1 MLFIILFVFLALI
14 LIIVSYF
21 LFSSYQKK
29 LEVRL
34 FESFK
39 AISFDVL
46 QKSSS
51 TLVDQAKASISSM
64 HSGMQETAKAELDGR
79 KKEIE
84 HLLSPI
90 KEVMGKIEKSSV
102 ELEKKREVAYEG
114 LKGQI
119 NQLIE
124 SERMLMLQTQE
135 LSKAL
140 RCPNVRGTWGQVHLR
155 RVVEMAGLL
164 NHCDF
169 YEQKTIETENKLL
182 LRPDLIIQLPGERQ
196 IIVDAKTPLNAYLD
210 ASEEKL
216 EGPYLDKLKEHAKNI
231 RRHLKELSRK
241 EYYKQFERS
250 VEYVILFLPA
260 EAFFSSALQAD
271 PTLIETGAFQN
282 VLIATP
288 TTLIAIL
295 RAVALSWRQEALS
308 KNAEEISILGKE
320 LYERIATISD
330 HWSKVGKSLSQSMEA
345 YNQATSSLESRVLA
359 SARKFSMLG
368 AATTKEVKEVAF
380 LEKLPKSLLSQE
392 MNALSIEE
400 SLSK

>member
-1 MLFIILFVFLALI
+1 MLFVIFFVFLALV
-14 LIIVSYF
+14 LIIAGYF
-21 LFSSYQKK
+21 LFTSYQKK

-64 HSGMQETAKAELDGR
+64 HSGIQETAKAELDGR

-124 SERMLMLQTQE
+124 SEKLLMLQTQE

-169 YEQKTIETENKLL
+169 YEQKTIDAESKI
-182 LRPDLIIQLPGERQ
+182 LRPDLVIQLPGERQ

-271 PTLIETGAFQN
+271 PALIETGAFQN

-308 KNAEEISILGKE
+308 KNAEEISTLGKE

-330 HWSKVGKSLSQSMEA
+330 HWSKVGKSLSQSMDA
-345 YNQATSSLESRVLA
+345 YNQATASLESRVLA
-359 SARKFSMLG
+359 SARKLATLG
-368 AATTKEVKEVAF
+368 AATTKEVKDIAL
-380 LEKLPKSLLSQE
+380 LEKLPKPLRSEE
-392 MNALSIEE
+392 MNTHSIERT
-400 SLSK
+400 LSK